1 MLTIIKRF
9 WDILKINR
17 YRRANAMFEE
27 YNESI
32 SKLTEKFNYLR
43 NCL

>member
-1 MLTIIKRF
+1 MLIIIKRF
-9 WDILKINR
+9 SGILKINR
-17 YRRANAMFEE
+17 YRGANAMFEE
-27 YNESI
+27 YNEPI